1 MTPPTSPT
9 PLITA
14 ENLAIAFDGTPVVH
28 DVSFTLRAGSCLGIV
43 GESGSGKSVTA
54 RSLLGLNSSNAT
66 VTGTRLEVGDD
77 PLTATDLL
85 TATEEQF
92 RRLRGSRIGYVLQD
106 ALVSLDPIRTVG
118 AEIAE
123 PLRLHGV
130 PRAERPERVRELLAA
145 AGVPEPELRARQ
157 LPGELSG
164 GLRQRALI
172 AAALALDPEILLADE
187 PTTALDVTV
196 QAEILAL
203 LEDNLSEGRAII
215 LISHDLAVVER
226 LADHVLVMREGRV
239 VEQGPTRE
247 VLTRPQHPYTQR
259 LIAAVPSA
267 HSRGER
273 LSAAPPQQ
281 ILPDRTSQSERPVDV
296 GPVLSVQG
304 VSKSYRGPDGR
315 DRTVVDDVSFD
326 LHAGETLGIVGESGS
341 GKSTTAWMSLA
352 LTRPTTGTVLLD
364 GLPWSELPERTRRAR
379 RRGISVVH
387 QDSLGS
393 FDPRW
398 TAGRIIADALPAD
411 VPRSDR
417 ARRVGELLDSVGLA
431 PEHAARHPLSLS
443 GGQRQRV
450 SIARA
455 LATDPEIL
463 VLDEPVSALDVS
475 IQAQV
480 LDLLGDLQQAL
491 GTAYLFISHD
501 LGVIHHISDRVLV
514 MQGGRIV
521 ESGSADEVF
530 FTPQHDYTRQLVDAL
545 PRPRLEESA

>member
-130 PRAERPERVRELLAA
+130 PRAERPERVRKLLAA

-172 AAALALDPEILLADE
+172 AAALALDPEILIADE

-203 LEDNLSEGRAII
+203 LEDNLSAGRAII

-239 VEQGPTRE
+239 VEQGP
-247 VLTRPQHPYTQR
+247 
-259 LIAAVPSA
+259 
-267 HSRGER
+267 
-273 LSAAPPQQ
+273 
-281 ILPDRTSQSERPVDV
+281 
-296 GPVLSVQG
+296 
-304 VSKSYRGPDGR
+304 
-315 DRTVVDDVSFD
+315 
-326 LHAGETLGIVGESGS
+326 
-341 GKSTTAWMSLA
+341 
-352 LTRPTTGTVLLD
+352 
-364 GLPWSELPERTRRAR
+364 
-379 RRGISVVH
+379 
-387 QDSLGS
+387 
-393 FDPRW
+393 
-398 TAGRIIADALPAD
+398 
-411 VPRSDR
+411 
-417 ARRVGELLDSVGLA
+417 
-431 PEHAARHPLSLS
+431 
-443 GGQRQRV
+443 
-450 SIARA
+450 
-455 LATDPEIL
+455 
-463 VLDEPVSALDVS
+463 
-475 IQAQV
+475 
-480 LDLLGDLQQAL
+480 
-491 GTAYLFISHD
+491 
-501 LGVIHHISDRVLV
+501 
-514 MQGGRIV
+514 
-521 ESGSADEVF
+521 
-530 FTPQHDYTRQLVDAL
+530 
-545 PRPRLEESA
+545 

>member
-1 MTPPTSPT
+1 MTSLT

>member
-1 MTPPTSPT
+1 MTSLT

-54 RSLLGLNSSNAT
+54 RSLLGLNSSNAS

-77 PLTATDLL
+77 PLTAADLL

-118 AEIAE
+118 SEIAE

-130 PRAERPERVRELLAA
+130 PRAERPARVRELLVA

-172 AAALALDPEILLADE
+172 AAALALDPEILIADE

-239 VEQGPTRE
+239 VEQGPTHE

-281 ILPDRTSQSERPVDV
+281 ILPARTTLPERPVDVGV

-304 VSKSYRGPDGR
+304 VSKRYRGPDGR
-315 DRTVVDDVSFD
+315 DRTVVEDVSFD
-326 LHAGETLGIVGESGS
+326 LHAEETLGIVGESGS

-364 GLPWSELPERTRRAR
+364 GQPWSELPERRRRSR

-411 VPRSDR
+411 VPRGDR
-417 ARRVGELLDSVGLA
+417 ARRIGELLASVGLA

-521 ESGSADEVF
+521 ESGTADEVF

>member
-130 PRAERPERVRELLAA
+130 PRAERPERVRKLLAA

-364 GLPWSELPERTRRAR
+364 GLPWSELPECTRRAR